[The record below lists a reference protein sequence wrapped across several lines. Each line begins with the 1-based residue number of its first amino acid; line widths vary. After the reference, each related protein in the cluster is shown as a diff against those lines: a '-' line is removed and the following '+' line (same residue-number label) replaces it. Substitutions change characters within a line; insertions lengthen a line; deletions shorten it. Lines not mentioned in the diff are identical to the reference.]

1 MTKAY
6 TTLLA
11 LSPVSCPS
19 EILYNF
25 GNVPEMIFAHYL
37 QMAFSKW
44 SWTQWNTDRK
54 RQQDNDLK
62 VSKQQSYRA
71 RPGLQGRS
79 WTIPSS
85 YWTRWHNFQSKIC
98 LQRYVCMRKVW
109 LYTYRH
115 KHMKPFI
122 IVLWNELT
130 LFPVCKRKISPAA
143 GSVERALVP
152 VLLRHHTECLF
163 HRLLICI
170 CSRRDD
176 KLSSRGRRP
185 RFARNYFM

>member
-1 MTKAY
+1 MQSGAAPSRDFKLAEEFYTLSGAHKLYGTGTGNHWSSTLSTQTVMWSNFLALNFNLIVNWKVAAAEIHIKEHYSYFDVTKAY

-37 QMAFSKW
+37 QKAFSKW

-71 RPGLQGRS
+71 GPGRVSKGGLGRYHPVIELAD
-79 WTIPSS
+79 TIF
-85 YWTRWHNFQSKIC
+85 N
-98 LQRYVCMRKVW
+98 
-109 LYTYRH
+109 
-115 KHMKPFI
+115 
-122 IVLWNELT
+122 
-130 LFPVCKRKISPAA
+130 
-143 GSVERALVP
+143 
-152 VLLRHHTECLF
+152 
-163 HRLLICI
+163 
-170 CSRRDD
+170 
-176 KLSSRGRRP
+176 
-185 RFARNYFM
+185 

>member
-1 MTKAY
+1 MAAAEIHIKEHYSYFDVTKAY

-54 RQQDNDLK
+54 RQQDKDLK

-71 RPGLQGRS
+71 GPGLQGRS

-85 YWTRWHNFQSKIC
+85 YWTRWHNFQSKEGDIGGYPIS
-98 LQRYVCMRKVW
+98 QYRKNNW
-109 LYTYRH
+109 QIPKYRVENRRNTDTAI
-115 KHMKPFI
+115 M
-122 IVLWNELT
+122 IVHAYL
-130 LFPVCKRKISPAA
+130 
-143 GSVERALVP
+143 
-152 VLLRHHTECLF
+152 
-163 HRLLICI
+163 
-170 CSRRDD
+170 
-176 KLSSRGRRP
+176 KL
-185 RFARNYFM
+185 

>member
-1 MTKAY
+1 MTATFVIVLHTEASQRCNQVLRYQGILKLAEEFYTLSGAHKLYGTGTGNHWSSTLSTQTVMWSNFLALNFNLIVNWKVAAAEIHIKEHCIYFDVTKAY

-71 RPGLQGRS
+71 GPGLQGRS

-85 YWTRWHNFQSKIC
+85 
-98 LQRYVCMRKVW
+98 
-109 LYTYRH
+109 
-115 KHMKPFI
+115 
-122 IVLWNELT
+122 
-130 LFPVCKRKISPAA
+130 
-143 GSVERALVP
+143 
-152 VLLRHHTECLF
+152 
-163 HRLLICI
+163 
-170 CSRRDD
+170 
-176 KLSSRGRRP
+176 
-185 RFARNYFM
+185 